1 MDSAGPADTLI
12 MDKLSMI
19 SREYFTLRRH
29 ERTLWIEYRNP
40 PVNFFNMDACAELH
54 DIIRAV
60 DRDPSLR
67 VLILTGGF
75 DDRYIYHLEPPELA
89 EVVEW
94 IGDSPLAALSRNAIT
109 GPLLRG
115 ATALTLFLLRNWPT
129 YQRLMVAFGRKVRR
143 RFPGIYM
150 LLEMHATYFAIE
162 GSQKITIAAM
172 NGSCNGPGP
181 DTAACFDLS
190 AFAFLPSMLVLLT
203 LTVDRALPA
212 QKRDSA
218 IRTLVDGYQYIW
230 KFPTLRS
237 LLSVDLVP
245 VIFGMSFFTLLPAL
259 TRDVYDRGAEGLGFL
274 YAADGAGAFIGVMII
289 AAMTSLRR
297 RGFWVIVFVFLFAVI
312 QILFSF
318 APTLYIGMV
327 FIFGLGLVS
336 AIYGTLADT
345 LIQTIVHDEF
355 RGRVMAVYST
365 FWGLTPIGYL
375 QIGIIAQHWGTQ
387 RAILVNAC
395 VVLLYVLALIKWNPE
410 VRRLN

>member
-1 MDSAGPADTLI
+1 MESAGPADTLI

-67 VLILTGGF
+67 VLILTGGL

-115 ATALTLFLLRNWPT
+115 ATALTLFLLRKWPT

-172 NGSCNGPGP
+172 NGSCNGCG
-181 DTAACFDLS
+181 TEMAACFDFRYMVDD
-190 AFAFLPSMLVLLT
+190 AGCTIGQPEVLVG
-203 LTVDRALPA
+203 V
-212 QKRDSA
+212 
-218 IRTLVDGYQYIW
+218 V
-230 KFPTLRS
+230 
-237 LLSVDLVP
+237 
-245 VIFGMSFFTLLPAL
+245 
-259 TRDVYDRGAEGLGFL
+259 
-274 YAADGAGAFIGVMII
+274 AGG
-289 AAMTSLRR
+289 
-297 RGFWVIVFVFLFAVI
+297 G
-312 QILFSF
+312 
-318 APTLYIGMV
+318 
-327 FIFGLGLVS
+327 
-336 AIYGTLADT
+336 
-345 LIQTIVHDEF
+345 
-355 RGRVMAVYST
+355 
-365 FWGLTPIGYL
+365 
-375 QIGIIAQHWGTQ
+375 GTQ
-387 RAILVNAC
+387 RVTQLMGKARALEFMLICEQWTPERAKAAGLITDHFPKSRFHDEIQAIADRVSRLSPVAWFEARRAIVTGMDMSLERGLATELSATLHC
-395 VVLLYVLALIKWNPE
+395 CHDKSASRVLAEYTTVVEEVILGRPDNPATFDE
-410 VRRLN
+410 ITEIVNSPRITQYFDVPL